1 MRGQGEGDWWVAVFD
16 QVELLA
22 VAAVATFA
30 EAAVAAEVQRPAMD
44 EGLVR
49 KAMAFRVKYRISDNT
64 KNK

>member
-1 MRGQGEGDWWVAVFD
+1 M
-16 QVELLA
+16 LLA

-30 EAAVAAEVQRPAMD
+30 EAAVVAEMQCPAMD

-49 KAMAFRVKYRISDNT
+49 KALAIRVKYRISD